1 MISEKERKQKWI
13 FVNIII
19 SATIFSVFSI
29 PHAHLG
35 NICITSCSHHIIN
48 TLHTDIP
55 QLMMGFSSVQFSCS
69 VMSDSLLLHGLQ
81 NARIPVQLL
90 ALAQT
95 HVHWVSDV
103 IQPSCRLWS
112 LLFLHSFFPSIRVFS
127 KESAL
132 HIRWPKYWDLSFS
145 ISPSSGHSVS
155 ISFRTDWFNLHA
167 AQGTLKSPPQHQ
179 NSKASILQCS
189 AFFMV

>member
-29 PHAHLG
+29 PHAHLR

-103 IQPSCRLWS
+103 IQPSCP
-112 LLFLHSFFPSIRVFS
+112 LLSS
-127 KESAL
+127 
-132 HIRWPKYWDLSFS
+132 
-145 ISPSSGHSVS
+145 SPPA
-155 ISFRTDWFNLHA
+155 FNL
-167 AQGTLKSPPQHQ
+167 SQHQ
-179 NSKASILQCS
+179 SLFQWVCTSYQVAKVLELQHKS
-189 AFFMV
+189 LQWIFRVDFL